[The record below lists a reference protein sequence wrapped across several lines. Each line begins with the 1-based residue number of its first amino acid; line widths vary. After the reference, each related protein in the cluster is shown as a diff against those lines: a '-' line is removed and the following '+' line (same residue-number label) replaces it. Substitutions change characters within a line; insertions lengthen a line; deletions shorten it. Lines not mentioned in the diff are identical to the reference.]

1 MAKAGLLFVGTDD
14 GLVLF
19 SDPGATGRW
28 LRVGQELRGEV
39 IAAVWPQFDDPQ
51 TVLAGGAGGLWRS
64 DDGGASWAK
73 ISGEPI
79 RRFAGEK
86 GTPQVIAALTDA
98 GWQRSTDGG
107 ATWQPSIDS
116 TNATPDQMHQI
127 TLAGQKPVVLR
138 IDAALIT
145 RSDDDGATWQATMTD
160 QPWSGAITVIVA
172 ARYHIDVA
180 FAGSATGQ
188 LGMSSDRGRNW
199 QIVKHNLP
207 SIHAIAAARL
217 V

>member
-28 LRVGQELRGEV
+28 LRVGQELRGEMV
-39 IAAVWPQFDDPQ
+39 TAVWPQFDDPQ

-64 DDGGASWAK
+64 GDGGASWTT
-73 ISGEPI
+73 ISAEPI
-79 RRFAGEK
+79 RRFEGEK
-86 GTPQVIAALTDA
+86 GTPQIIDALTDA

-107 ATWQPSIDS
+107 ATWQPSTHS
-116 TNATPDQMHQI
+116 TNTRLDEMHQI
-127 TLAGQKPVVLR
+127 TLAGQKPVALR
-138 IDAALIT
+138 IDTATIT
-145 RSDDDGATWQATMTD
+145 RSDDAGATWQATTSD
-160 QPWSGAITVIVA
+160 QPWSGVITVIVA

-180 FAGSATGQ
+180 FAGSTTGQ
-188 LGMSSDRGRNW
+188 LGISSDRGRSW

-207 SIHAIAAARL
+207 PIRAIAATRL